1 MRRVANLL
9 AVALSVGGGAVAAQT
24 VIIEAERVITMGP
37 AGTVGPA
44 VIVVRNGIIDAVERG
59 SADRMSI
66 PPDAL
71 RLVARVVTPGLID
84 ARTTLGLAGVLPVDD
99 DDNETSGP
107 IQVAVRAVDAYD
119 LTEPML
125 RHAVR
130 RGVTVVQSGPGD
142 ANSIGG
148 QAGIFRTDAATTSDA
163 LIQSPSAIVI
173 TLTEPAKMTYAD
185 QLRLPTTR
193 MANVGLIRQALLD
206 AERYRELRATTDPPE
221 RDLKH
226 EALAQLLDDELPAVV
241 EASRVDEI
249 ATALRLA
256 DEFGFRMV
264 IVGGAD
270 AHFVADKLAAR
281 DVPVLVSP
289 PGDVLYQRASP
300 DAVLSVPAVLAE
312 HGVTVALVSG
322 DAASAS
328 RTDLLSHA
336 ARAVRHGLSAEDGM
350 RAITS
355 TPARLL
361 GIDDRFGSIETS
373 KVADLV
379 LLTGDPFDGTSQIRA
394 VLVSGRV
401 VHHR

>member
-1 MRRVANLL
+1 
-9 AVALSVGGGAVAAQT
+9 
-24 VIIEAERVITMGP
+24 
-37 AGTVGPA
+37 
-44 VIVVRNGIIDAVERG
+44 
-59 SADRMSI
+59 MSI

-241 EASRVDEI
+241 AASRVDEI

-300 DAVLSVPAVLAE
+300 DAVLSVPAVLVE